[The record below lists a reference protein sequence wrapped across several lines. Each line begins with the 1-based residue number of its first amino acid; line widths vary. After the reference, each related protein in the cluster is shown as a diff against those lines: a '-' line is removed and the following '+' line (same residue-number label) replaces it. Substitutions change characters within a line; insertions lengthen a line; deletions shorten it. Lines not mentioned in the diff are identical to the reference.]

1 MSVGSTSSFM
11 RLMHKKETGGVDLD
25 DVLVIWLSEW
35 TELDCS
41 DIVGSAAIYT
51 VSARAHTNTN
61 ER

>member
-1 MSVGSTSSFM
+1 M